1 MTETP
6 STVLS
11 HLRIWQQNL
20 NHSGI
25 AQHSLLHGPHS
36 ANWDI
41 YALQEPHVHP
51 NGNTISSPK
60 FYMVYPSTHL
70 TNPNL
75 TPRAALLVSTSL
87 STNAW
92 HQIPFPSPDMVVI
105 QLITARGKA
114 TLINMYNDSDKH
126 D

>member
-1 MTETP
+1 MTEAPNAT
-6 STVLS
+6 LK

-20 NHSGI
+20 NCSGI

-41 YALQEPHVHP
+41 FALQEPHVRP

-60 FYMVYPSTHL
+60 FYTVYPSTHL
-70 TNPNL
+70 SNPNL
-75 TPRAALLVSTSL
+75 TPRAALLVSTTL
-87 STNAW
+87 STNIW
-92 HQIPFPSPDMVVI
+92 HQIPFPSPDVVVI
-105 QLITARGKA
+105 QLTTATGKT
-114 TLINMYNDSDKH
+114 TLINVYNDGDSH